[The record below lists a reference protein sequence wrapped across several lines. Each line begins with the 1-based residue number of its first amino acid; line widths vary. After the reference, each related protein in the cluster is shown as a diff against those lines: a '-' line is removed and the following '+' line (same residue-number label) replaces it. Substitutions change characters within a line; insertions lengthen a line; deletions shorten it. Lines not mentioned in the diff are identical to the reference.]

1 MKIKRYFAKDVKT
14 AIQMVRED
22 QGPDAVIMSNTRV
35 DGGVEIVAAVDYD
48 ESIFSSDKFQKNATT
63 SYKNMNIG
71 KYSDVSDSTEPSR
84 PLPRHAREAF
94 SHDTV
99 TTRSEEISDL
109 KEELSSIK
117 ELLEGQMAS
126 MAWSNLN
133 IKNPAQATLMKK
145 LVGMGFSDT
154 LSMRVTSRIDF
165 HKEPKDIWQQ
175 LLVNLTGLLPVVNK
189 TIVETGG
196 IMALI
201 GPTGVGKTTTAAK
214 LAASYAL
221 KYGKRKVGMVT
232 IDNYRVA
239 AYEQLKIYGKIIDI
253 PVRFAETNS
262 ELNSILNDFY
272 DKELIIIDTAGLG
285 QYDKNNTEQA
295 AILDQARFN
304 VKKTLLLSANTQ
316 VKALMDIVRSF
327 TCYAPDDCIVTKTD
341 ESAMLGH
348 IIDVLIK
355 NNLPISFLTN
365 GQQVPEDIEK
375 INAHE
380 FVRKCITHGSRE
392 KRIPSDLFMAFNYS
406 EADANACIQ

>member
-14 AIQMVRED
+14 AIQMVRDE

-48 ESIFSSDKFQKNATT
+48 ESIFSASKPQKTKPAAF
-63 SYKNMNIG
+63 KNMNIG
-71 KYSDVSDSTEPSR
+71 KYSDISNPEEQGTLSGQRDRGITTHETISTR
-84 PLPRHAREAF
+84 R
-94 SHDTV
+94 D
-99 TTRSEEISDL
+99 EISDL
-109 KEELSSIK
+109 REELSSIK

-133 IKNPAQATLMKK
+133 IKKPAQAALIKK
-145 LVGMGFSDT
+145 LVGMGFGER
-154 LSMRVTSRIDF
+154 LSMAVTDQIDF
-165 HKEPKDIWQQ
+165 HREPKYIWQQ
-175 LLVNLTGLLPVVNK
+175 LLVELSDLFPVVDK
-189 TIVETGG
+189 TILDTGG
-196 IMALI
+196 IVALI

-221 KYGKRKVGMVT
+221 KYGKRKVGLVT

-239 AYEQLKIYGKIIDI
+239 AYEQLKVYGKIIDI
-253 PVRFAETNS
+253 PVKFAESNS

-285 QYDKNNTEQA
+285 QYDKHNAEQA

-316 VKALMDIVRSF
+316 VKALIDIVRSF
-327 TCYAPDDCIVTKTD
+327 TCYSPDNCIVTKID

-348 IIDVLIK
+348 IIDVLIE
-355 NNLPISFLTN
+355 NNLPVSFLTN
-365 GQQVPEDIEK
+365 GQQVPEDIQK
-375 INAHE
+375 IDAHD
-380 FVRKCITHGSRE
+380 FIRKCVAHGSRE
-392 KRIPSDLFMAFNYS
+392 KRIPSDLFMAFNYK
-406 EADANACIQ
+406 EADVNACI